1 MMHVHMIGA
10 AIVLAFVSRW
20 LSGSVLPN
28 AEHDQRKLFARVQDG
43 PIGRSWTVRW
53 NSALSAFVV
62 PPLLLLTTAVAI
74 VSMGARS
81 CHVWEGW
88 LSYQIAWLFLIVAA
102 GVWASLMWKVFKMRR
117 ELRRHPQRFI
127 SSGSGTGIGDTI
139 GQVLP
144 GTSIFSAQIGLWSS
158 ELVVS
163 EGLLARLDEEHLA
176 AVLAHESGH
185 DHYRD
190 TFWFF
195 WLGGLR
201 RLTFW
206 LPYSEELWQELLL
219 LREIRAD
226 RWAVQWVD
234 ALVLAESLMSVVS
247 APLMSES
254 LMSEESVCAGFSC
267 AAPRSRLS
275 ERVDALL
282 AHEDVSRAS
291 VMEPSVSHPFAANMP
306 SKSWMELALAMTPLL
321 TIPLHH

>member
-20 LSGSVLPN
+20 LSGSVVPN
-28 AEHDQRKLFARVQDG
+28 AGHDRCSLFSSVQAG

-62 PPLLLLTTAVAI
+62 PPLLLFTTAVAI

-88 LSYQIAWLFLIVAA
+88 LSYQIAWLFLIGAA
-102 GVWASLMWKVFKMRR
+102 GVWASLMCKVLTMRR
-117 ELRRHPQRFI
+117 ELRRHPQRVI
-127 SSGSGTGIGDTI
+127 SSGSVTGMSGAVMEAPIGK
-139 GQVLP
+139 VLP
-144 GTSIFSAQIGLWSS
+144 GTGIFSAQIGLWSS
-158 ELVVS
+158 DLVVS
-163 EGLLARLDEEHLA
+163 EGLLARLDPEHLA

-201 RLTFW
+201 RLTSW
-206 LPYSEELWQELLL
+206 LPNSEALWQELLL

-234 ALVLAESLMSVVS
+234 PLVLAESLVSVVS
-247 APLMSES
+247 EPLMPV
-254 LMSEESVCAGFSC
+254 ESVCAGFSC
-267 AAPRSRLS
+267 AAPCSRLS

-291 VMEPSVSHPFAANMP
+291 AELSVSLPFAANMP